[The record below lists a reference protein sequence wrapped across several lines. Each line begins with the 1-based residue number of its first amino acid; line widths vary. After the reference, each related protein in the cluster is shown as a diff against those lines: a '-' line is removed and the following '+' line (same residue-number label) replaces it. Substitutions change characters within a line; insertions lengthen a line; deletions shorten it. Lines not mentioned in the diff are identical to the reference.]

1 MANLIVTFKLLFV
14 NRNVRMLRQGSLQD
28 RLKSRGTSL
37 FQVDHDHDP
46 GVYGDVCDA
55 EIMVMMI
62 LMILVILM
70 IWMVK

>member
-1 MANLIVTFKLLFV
+1 
-14 NRNVRMLRQGSLQD
+14 MLRQGSLQD

-37 FQVDHDHDP
+37 FQVEDDHDC

-55 EIMVMMI
+55 EIMVMMVMMI